1 MELSKINA
9 VFTANK
15 KDIEQMAIVN
25 AMQLM
30 ADGNDSIPDQ
40 YCKARRLKEYLDVFC
55 DNLKKQVQSE
65 LNTNGRKLTVGT
77 DELQVTNGRT
87 IYDYTADSKYW
98 ELSKKLASRKELL
111 DFALKSS
118 EDVFDSEGEQ
128 VEKLPVK
135 SYGEDILSL
144 KIR

>member
-15 KDIEQMAIVN
+15 KDIEQLAIVN

-55 DNLKKQVQSE
+55 DNLKKQVRLE
-65 LNTNGRKLTVGT
+65 LDANGRKLTVGN

-87 IYDYTADSKYW
+87 MYDYTTDAKYW
-98 ELSKKLASRKELL
+98 DLSKKLASRKELL
-111 DFALKSS
+111 DFAIKSS
-118 EDVFDSEGEQ
+118 DEVYDSEGVL
-128 VEKLPVK
+128 VEKCPVK

-144 KIR
+144 KIK